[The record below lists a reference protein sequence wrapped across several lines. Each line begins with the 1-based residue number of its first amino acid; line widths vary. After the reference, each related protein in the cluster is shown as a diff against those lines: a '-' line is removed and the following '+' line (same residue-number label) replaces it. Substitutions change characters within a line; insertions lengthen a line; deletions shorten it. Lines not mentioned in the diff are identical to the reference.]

1 MIILQYDYY
10 TVEQLFGTFVAD
22 NFSWIFPIVGSIVVV
37 IILRL
42 ISRFGS
48 GQKDEP
54 EIRNGWAYN
63 ESARIWVDP
72 DQLDEEKKRR
82 AYEENRR
89 RWKEF
94 QEREALDEIHAVRM
108 QELRAQQESEAVIL
122 SPEELR
128 QAEEIWKK
136 HQSSKAP
143 SYEEWK
149 AAKLKEQDRK
159 ESN

>member
-82 AYEENRR
+82 AYE
-89 RWKEF
+89 
-94 QEREALDEIHAVRM
+94 
-108 QELRAQQESEAVIL
+108 
-122 SPEELR
+122 
-128 QAEEIWKK
+128 
-136 HQSSKAP
+136 
-143 SYEEWK
+143 
-149 AAKLKEQDRK
+149 
-159 ESN
+159 